1 MQPPGVSLPY
11 ADPKFGSFLAGE
23 ALYNVSGSDANGGSF
38 APAG

>member
-11 ADPKFGSFLAGE
+11 ADPKFGSFLAGKVM
-23 ALYNVSGSDANGGSF
+23 YNVSGSGANGGSF